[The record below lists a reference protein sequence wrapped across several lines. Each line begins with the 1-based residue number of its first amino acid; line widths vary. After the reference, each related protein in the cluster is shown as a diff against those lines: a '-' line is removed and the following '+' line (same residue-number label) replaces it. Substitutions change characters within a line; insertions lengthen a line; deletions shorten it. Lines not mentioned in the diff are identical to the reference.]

1 MNEDYGVK
9 HIYDLPLNNTITDSD
24 SLVYDQT
31 ATGESFRLQ
40 IRGLIEFLAASY
52 FAQKDLGNITDEVLD
67 DFIQRLSQPDS
78 PDTGTGL
85 LLRTHTN
92 ETQSGLETLSQQLVA
107 ANAHILADMFFENLT
122 SAEFLKLQQLF
133 ANAIK
138 RTSTDAY
145 EGILAN
151 RDLSNLTETGIT
163 NLNRVNYVELTQTG
177 QTITI
182 PATALNRC
190 VRIRLNQNVA
200 SIVLPTSGLSDTM
213 LNQVIIMIDRNGF
226 NIASD
231 AFTANGYTL
240 RGTGATMPSFTATF
254 DKDKAIEFF
263 CEYDDFTNLANPTW
277 NYGYSKIGH

>member
-9 HIYDLPLNNTITDSD
+9 HIYELPLNNDVQESD
-24 SLVYDQT
+24 SFVYDQGS
-31 ATGESFRLQ
+31 TGNSNRAQFRGIIDILL
-40 IRGLIEFLAASY
+40 RSYLAS
-52 FAQKDLGNITDEVLD
+52 KDLTNLTDETIA
-67 DFIQRLSQPDS
+67 DFIAKLAQPDS

-85 LLRTHTN
+85 LLRTHSN
-92 ETQSGLETLSQQLVA
+92 ETQAGLRTLSEQLIA
-107 ANAHILADMFFENLT
+107 ANAHLIADMFFENLT

-133 ANAIK
+133 SNAIK

-151 RDLSNLTETGIT
+151 RDLTNLTETGIT
-163 NLNRVNYVELTQTG
+163 NLNRVNYVELQQTS

-182 PATALNRC
+182 PSTALNRC
-190 VRIRLNQNVA
+190 VRIRLNQDVA
-200 SIVLPTSGLSDTM
+200 SIILPTSGLSNTM
-213 LNQVIIMIDRNGF
+213 LNQVIIMIDRNGH
-226 NIASD
+226 NIASG
-231 AFTANGYTL
+231 AFTNNGYTL

-263 CEYDDFTNLANPTW
+263 CEYDDFTNLSNPTW

>member
-78 PDTGTGL
+78 PDTGSGL
-85 LLRTHTN
+85 LLRTHAN

-163 NLNRVNYVELTQTG
+163 NLNRVNYVELAQTG

-231 AFTANGYTL
+231 AFTVNGYTL

>member
-9 HIYDLPLNNTITDSD
+9 HIYDLPLNNSVTDSD

-122 SAEFLKLQQLF
+122 PAEFLKLQQLF
-133 ANAIK
+133 ANMIK

-151 RDLSNLTETGIT
+151 RDLNNLTDEGYT
-163 NLNRVNYVELTQTG
+163 NLNKVRYLDLAQTS

-182 PATALNRC
+182 PATALNKC
-190 VRIRLNQNVA
+190 IRIRLNQNVA
-200 SIVLPTSGLSDTM
+200 SIVLPTSGLRNDM
-213 LNQVIIMIDRNGF
+213 LNQVIIIIDRNGF

-263 CEYDDFTNLANPTW
+263 CEYDDFTNLSNPTW

>member
-9 HIYDLPLNNTITDSD
+9 HIYELPLNNDVAEADSFPF
-24 SLVYDQT
+24 DQGNSGNT
-31 ATGESFRLQ
+31 YRAQFRGIIDLLL
-40 IRGLIEFLAASY
+40 RNYLAS
-52 FAQKDLGNITDEVLD
+52 KDLTNLTDETVA
-67 DFIQRLSQPDS
+67 DFISRLSVPDS

-85 LLRTHTN
+85 VLRTHSN
-92 ETQSGLETLSQQLVA
+92 ETQAGLRTLSEKLISAQ
-107 ANAHILADMFFENLT
+107 AHLIADMFFENLT

-133 ANAIK
+133 SNAVK

-151 RDLSNLTETGIT
+151 RDLTNLTETGIT
-163 NLNRVNYVELTQTG
+163 NLNRVNYVELQQTS

-190 VRIRLNQNVA
+190 VRIRLNQDVA
-200 SIVLPTSGLSDTM
+200 SIILPTSGLSNTM
-213 LNQVIIMIDRNGF
+213 LNQVIIMIDRNGH
-226 NIASD
+226 NIASG
-231 AFTANGYTL
+231 AFTGNGYTL

-263 CEYDDFTNLANPTW
+263 CEYDDFTNTANPTW

>member
-1 MNEDYGVK
+1 MEDYGVK
-9 HIYDLPLNNTITDSD
+9 HIYELPLNNTITQAD
-24 SLVYDQT
+24 SLVYDQSS
-31 ATGESFRLQ
+31 TGESFRLQ
-40 IRGLIEFLAASY
+40 IRGLIDFLAASY
-52 FAQKDLGNITDEVLD
+52 FAEKDLGNITDEVLD
-67 DFIQRLSQPDS
+67 DFIARLATPDR

-92 ETQSGLETLSQQLVA
+92 ETQNGLQTLSEQLVA
-107 ANAHILADMFFENLT
+107 ANAHIIADMFFENLT

-151 RDLSNLTETGIT
+151 RDLTNLTEEGMT
-163 NLNRVNYVELTQTG
+163 NLNKVRYMDLTQTS

-182 PATALNRC
+182 PSTALNKC
-190 VRIRLNQNVA
+190 IRIRLNQNVA
-200 SIVLPTSGLSDTM
+200 SIILPTSGLRNDM
-213 LNQVIIMIDRNGF
+213 LNQVLIMIDRNGF
-226 NIASD
+226 SIASD

-263 CEYDDFTNLANPTW
+263 CEYDDFTNLSNPTW

>member
-9 HIYDLPLNNTITDSD
+9 HIFELPLNNEISAAD
-24 SLVYDQT
+24 SLVYDQA

-40 IRGLIEFLAASY
+40 VQGLITFLAASY
-52 FAQKDLGNITDEVLD
+52 FAEKDLSNITRDVLAS
-67 DFIQRLSQPDS
+67 FMGRLAMPDS
-78 PDTGTGL
+78 PDVGDGL

-92 ETQSGLETLSQQLVA
+92 ETQNGLRTLSEQLIGA
-107 ANAHILADMFFENLT
+107 DAHKIAEMFLENLT
-122 SAEFLKLQQLF
+122 PTEFLKFQQLLS
-133 ANAIK
+133 NAIA
-138 RTSTDAY
+138 RESTGNR

-151 RDLSNLTETGIT
+151 RDLTNLTETGIT
-163 NLNRVNYVELTQTG
+163 NLNRVNYVELQQTS

-190 VRIRLNQNVA
+190 VRIRLNQDVA
-200 SIVLPTSGLSDTM
+200 SIVLPTSGLSNTM
-213 LNQVIIMIDRNGF
+213 LNQVIIMIDRNGH
-226 NIASD
+226 NIASS

-263 CEYDDFTNLANPTW
+263 CEYDDFTNLSNPTW

>member
-1 MNEDYGVK
+1 MEDYGVK
-9 HIYDLPLNNTITDSD
+9 HIYDLPLNNNITQSD

-52 FAQKDLGNITDEVLD
+52 FAEKDFGNITDEVLA
-67 DFIQRLSQPDS
+67 DFTARLAQPYN
-78 PDTGTGL
+78 PDNGAGL
-85 LLRTHTN
+85 LLRSHAN
-92 ETQSGLETLSQQLVA
+92 ETQTGLTNLSQQLIN
-107 ANAHILADMFFENLT
+107 ANAHLLADMFFENLT
-122 SAEFLKLQQLF
+122 SAEFLKLQKLF
-133 ANAIK
+133 ANMIA
-138 RTSTDAY
+138 RTSTGQL

-151 RDLSNLTETGIT
+151 TDLNNLTEEGYT
-163 NLNRVNYVELTQTG
+163 NLNKVRYMDLAQTS

-182 PATALNRC
+182 PSTALNKC
-190 VRIRLNQNVA
+190 IRIRLNQNVA
-200 SIVLPTSGLSDTM
+200 SIVLPTSGLRNDM
-213 LNQVIIMIDRNGF
+213 LNQVLIMIDRNGF

-231 AFTANGYTL
+231 AFTGNGYTL

-263 CEYDDFTNLANPTW
+263 CEYDDFTNLSNPTW